1 MGSIYARACTE
12 GPAFKWGVETR
23 PALYPR
29 FCADGL
35 QVVVTDGRK
44 GTVRV
49 IW

>member
-1 MGSIYARACTE
+1 
-12 GPAFKWGVETR
+12 
-23 PALYPR
+23 LYPR

-35 QVVVTDGRK
+35 QVAVADGGK